1 MRRKTLEELKSEIKL
16 VNENRRLIV
25 LANIE
30 RLNSRK
36 EGVNT
41 QEVNRLT
48 DLIYLQNTELDR
60 LNSITDEDVDDLAK
74 ERFDRFKQ

>member
-25 LANIE
+25 IANIE

-48 DLIYLQNTELDR
+48 DLINLQNTELDR

>member
-48 DLIYLQNTELDR
+48 DLINLQNTELDR